1 MRRINRDRKLTR
13 KEAAKY
19 RKVREQIAG
28 ELPALIERHHR
39 RIESGAANSKSKIR
53 NPKSP

>member
-1 MRRINRDRKLTR
+1 MRRITRDRKLTR

-28 ELPALIERHHR
+28 ELPALIERHHER
-39 RIESGAANSKSKIR
+39 TESPPANPKSKIG
-53 NPKSP
+53 NPKSH